1 MLLNFEWFSSQRK
14 NDQTKIEHT
23 RSSTLE
29 AQAVSIFCVNWA
41 MKLIHSWILV
51 AIDFRGAGAGV
62 VRGDAI
68 LRLNLGN

>member
-1 MLLNFEWFSSQRK
+1 M
-14 NDQTKIEHT
+14 NDFLAREKMIKKKIEHT

-51 AIDFRGAGAGV
+51 AIDLWGAGAGV